1 MKNNISVDDVLLAKY
16 FAGEAN
22 PEEAMAVSDWLEV
35 SQENRNQF
43 HESEKVWSLGKGVS
57 NPAMAKELA
66 WKDLQNSFQEKRG
79 LNFYFKIAASILLAV
94 SAGLTI
100 YFLNRPAEALAWE
113 TKSTQN
119 EVSSL
124 TLPDSS
130 VVTMNRGSTLKW
142 VRNFGDSTRK
152 IELTGEAFFD
162 VAHDESRPFL
172 VETEDVKLKVLG
184 TAFNVMTTDTSTVA
198 EVIRGK
204 VMMYTSK
211 QQIIIEAGR
220 KGEYDRESGKLR
232 LIELK
237 NKNDVAYATHDLVF
251 ESETLKEICNQLSKA
266 YGVKFTF
273 ENERVTH
280 CMLTSEYNDK
290 SLSFIMDLMSETLG
304 FKYEIKGTSVYI
316 WGDGC
321 Y

>member
-1 MKNNISVDDVLLAKY
+1 MNNISVDDVLLAKY
-16 FAGEAN
+16 FAGEAS
-22 PEEAMAVSDWLEV
+22 PEEAMAIDNWLEV
-35 SQENRNQF
+35 SQENRNHF
-43 HESEKVWSLGKGVS
+43 NESEKVWSLGKGVS
-57 NPAMAKELA
+57 SPTLVKDII
-66 WKDLQNSFQEKRG
+66 WKDLQNSFHEGRA
-79 LNFYFKIAASILLAV
+79 LNFYLKIAASIFLVV

-100 YFLNRPAEALAWE
+100 YFLNRPAKALAWE
-113 TKSTQN
+113 TKSTQT
-119 EVSSL
+119 EILSL

-130 VVTMNRGSTLKW
+130 VVTLNRGSALKW
-142 VRNFGDSTRK
+142 VKNFDDSTRK
-152 IELTGEAFFD
+152 IELKGEAFFD
-162 VAHDESRPFL
+162 VMHDEAKPFL

-220 KGEYDRESGKLR
+220 KGEYDKETGALL

-266 YGVKFTF
+266 YGIQFTF
-273 ENERVTH
+273 ENEKLMH
-280 CMLTSEYNDK
+280 CLLTSEFKDK
-290 SLSFIMDLMSETLG
+290 SLEFIMNLMSESLG
-304 FKYEIKGTSVYI
+304 FTYEIKGTNVYI